1 MKLPWSK
8 PNTRMVFVHQ
18 LNMKVVI
25 VILVFEDFLVNA
37 LAFYIILLPLLVI
50 STLILLLQMFNI
62 IYFSRIVDIALL
74 LRDVIV
80 WNFMFYGVAINLIS

>member
-1 MKLPWSK
+1 
-8 PNTRMVFVHQ
+8 
-18 LNMKVVI
+18 MKVVI